1 MLNYF
6 PKYFTNRAI
15 ALYFIGLAAI
25 FVVFPNHFLQ
35 LQYLF
40 LGIVSVV
47 SFFYFSNKLPLKWAK
62 LSTKK
67 FEKKL
72 FWYVLL
78 LRFSWIFIFY
88 GYTMTFW
95 GTPWEQPIGNPID
108 SFGFWNWGQETG
120 DFIRRGELIEMA
132 IATYE
137 AGWLDDFGYPIILGF
152 ISLIFDDSI
161 IATRLAHPFFDAWAA
176 VLLYRLAVRN
186 FGEAAGRLSAI
197 FMMLMPMLIFYSG
210 TTMKESTMTM
220 LVVWFLE
227 RTDAMLRGA
236 KISVINIVVSVLLAS
251 SFFLF
256 RDVLSLV
263 AIMAILGAVVF
274 THSKVVGWKKKVL
287 IGLFMISVGGVVLG
301 GHTATQLEQR
311 IEDREFAG
319 DANLQNRARQNELA
333 GELTEFVFAP
343 LMFTIPFP
351 TMINIPHQPV
361 QQMLNGGFYIKNI
374 LSFFVILILF
384 VLLKNNNWRK
394 YALCIFFMCGYLAV
408 LAFSPFAHS
417 GRFHVPIVPVQLMF
431 AAFAICNITKKQA
444 QWFNYF
450 LVFQFIVIIFWN
462 WFKLSGRGEI

>member
-1 MLNYF
+1 MLNYV
-6 PKYFTNRAI
+6 PKYFSNRAI
-15 ALYFIGLAAI
+15 ALYFIGLT
-25 FVVFPNHFLQ
+25 VVTVLFIQHAMPLQ
-35 LQYLF
+35 F
-40 LGIVSVV
+40 MFIGAFSVV
-47 SFFYFSNKLPLKWAK
+47 CFFYFSNKLPLKWAK

-72 FWYVLL
+72 FWYVVL

-95 GTPWEQPIGNPID
+95 GTPWEQPIGTAID

-120 DFIRRGELIEMA
+120 EFIRRGELVEIT

-152 ISLIFDDSI
+152 ISLIFGESI
-161 IATRLAHPFFDAWAA
+161 IASRFLHPFFDAWMAI
-176 VLLYRLAVRN
+176 LLYRLAVRN
-186 FGEAAGRLSAI
+186 FGEATGRLSAI
-197 FMMLMPMLIFYSG
+197 FVMLMPLLIFYSG
-210 TTMKESTMTM
+210 VTMKESTMTM
-220 LVVWFLE
+220 IVVWFLE
-227 RTDAMLRGA
+227 RMDATLRGN
-236 KISVINIVVSVLLAS
+236 KISVINIVVSILLAS

-263 AIMAILGAVVF
+263 AIMAVLGAITF

-287 IGLFMISVGGVVLG
+287 IGLFIVSVGGVILG
-301 GHTATQLEQR
+301 GHVASQLEQT
-311 IEDREFAG
+311 IEQREGAG

-333 GELTEFVFAP
+333 GRLTEIAFAP

-351 TMINIPHQPV
+351 TMINIPHQPI
-361 QQMLNGGFYIKNI
+361 QQMLNGAFYIKNI

-417 GRFHVPIVPVQLMF
+417 GRFHVPIVPIQLMF

-450 LVFQFIVIIFWN
+450 LVLQFMTMIFWN
-462 WFKLSGRGEI
+462 WFKLAGRGII